1 MSSRREILNLFSQ
14 FFLGAQNEA
23 KLVQRERILS
33 SLKRSVAFAR
43 FGVTDVQ

>member
-1 MSSRREILNLFSQ
+1 MSRWPEILNLFSQ
-14 FFLGAQNEA
+14 FFLGAQNA
-23 KLVQRERILS
+23 VKLGSRERILS